1 MKVVKAL
8 KTYRF
13 AGIALAGGKTD
24 KTAVAILEYYPEQKR
39 IFLRTLREK
48 IKSDDESSADL
59 QLHTLLTE
67 EEPNLHT
74 IAFDVPLQLPLCL
87 RCVLKC
93 PGYEKCKVPEIK
105 WMWDVHRKRGKEK
118 KPNKIFTPYT
128 ERCAEMYIS
137 TALEESFHP
146 SHALGANAAPLTAR
160 AHFIRRRLGA
170 KVPMIET
177 FPKLSLWRIG
187 RALKVPKSHLRFHK
201 HSVEG
206 DEARLQVLKT
216 LIESQIA
223 FIYQQDMKL
232 MVDNSAAFDAF
243 ICALTA
249 FLKFQG
255 QCEKPPP
262 GYPKTEAWIEFPKE
276 EISWF

>member
-39 IFLRTLREK
+39 VFLRTLREK

-74 IAFDVPLQLPLCL
+74 IAFDVPLQLPMCV

-105 WMWDVHRKRGKEK
+105 WMWDLHRKRGKEK

-160 AHFIRRRLGA
+160 AHFIRRRLGS

-187 RALKVPKSHLRFHK
+187 RALKVSKSYLRFHK

-206 DEARLQVLKT
+206 DEARLHVLKS
-216 LIESQIA
+216 LIENQIA
-223 FIYQQDMKL
+223 FIYQQDMKV
-232 MVDNSAAFDAF
+232 MVDNSSAFDAF

-255 QCEKPPP
+255 QCEKPPSA
-262 GYPKTEAWIEFPKE
+262 YPKNEAWIEFPKE
-276 EISWF
+276 EIVWF